1 MENFQLKSNGS
12 KGNECVFYSLRKN
25 VKKKKHRESKN
36 NTGQKKGEQSDIK
49 RRKLME
55 QREKGGKVKG
65 ERVLGAL
72 GRQKRRKRH
81 EE

>member
-1 MENFQLKSNGS
+1 
-12 KGNECVFYSLRKN
+12 
-25 VKKKKHRESKN
+25 
-36 NTGQKKGEQSDIK
+36 
-49 RRKLME
+49 ME